1 VGFDVL
7 IRGGAVHDGLGS
19 EPVRSDV
26 GVRGDRIV
34 AVAPDLPVDGVAE
47 VVDASG
53 RVVAPGFVDLHTHSD
68 VSLLSEPS
76 CISAIEQGCTTS
88 VVGLCG
94 FSAGPMTSEGL
105 VGLVDEEPVFAFPG
119 VDWTWST
126 VRGYLDAVG
135 DARPAMNVA
144 TFVGH
149 NTLRR
154 VVTGV
159 SNRPPTTDE
168 LGRMQV
174 LLEEAF
180 DDGAR
185 AFTTGLSYAPGLFAD
200 LEELVALAGVAA
212 RRGKPYHTHMR
223 YGDDGVR
230 ASVVEALETARRSG
244 VVINISHMYPRA
256 HEPPEE
262 ADHLIGM
269 VEAARAE
276 GVEAT
281 WDITIF
287 RRGGGAWVQTLPA
300 WARDGGMGA
309 TQERIR
315 EPATRARLI
324 ALLEGDELEPWA
336 RDWDDQLI
344 VKVNRQENAHLAG
357 RSIGDVARERGRTGP
372 ETALDLVIEDG
383 QYWIAPHIKR
393 QEHLDRLISHPL
405 GVPIGDGFAA
415 HPERHASLG
424 LMPKSFGTFPYL
436 LGYYVRERGV
446 LDLPHAIRKVTSVP
460 ADRAGLSDRG
470 RLQEGAAADVVVFD
484 PSTVANL
491 ATDADPG
498 ARPRGIDRV
507 MVNGRW
513 VVTDG
518 TATGERPGRAI

>member
-1 VGFDVL
+1 MGFDVL
-7 IRGGAVHDGLGS
+7 IRGGTVVDGLGS
-19 EPVRSDV
+19 EGKRADV
-26 GVRGDRIV
+26 GVTGGRIT
-34 AVAPDLPVDGVAE
+34 AIGPELLPDGAAE

-53 RVVAPGFVDLHTHSD
+53 RLVAPGFIDLHTHSD

-94 FSAGPMTSEGL
+94 FSAGPMTPEGL
-105 VGLVDEEPVFAFPG
+105 VGLVDEEPVFAYPG

-126 VRGYLDAVG
+126 IRGYLDVVAQ
-135 DARPAMNVA
+135 ARPAMNVA

-154 VVTGV
+154 VVMGV
-159 SNRPPTTDE
+159 SNRPPTPDE
-168 LGRMQV
+168 LARMER
-174 LLEEAF
+174 LLDEAF

-200 LEELVALAGVAA
+200 TDELVALASVAA

-230 ASVVEALETARRSG
+230 ASVTEALETARRSG
-244 VVINISHMYPRA
+244 VVINISHMYPRS

-269 VEAARAE
+269 VDAARSE
-276 GVEAT
+276 GIEAT

-287 RRGGGAWVQTLPA
+287 QRGGGAWVQTLPA
-300 WARDGGMGA
+300 WARDGGMAA
-309 TQERIR
+309 TQGRIR
-315 EPATRARLI
+315 EPEPRARLI

-336 RDWDDQLI
+336 KDWDDQLI

-357 RSIGDVARERGRTGP
+357 RSIGEIARERGVSGP
-372 ETALDLVIEDG
+372 EAALDLVLEDG
-383 QYWIAPHIKR
+383 QYWVAPHIKR
-393 QEHLDRLISHPL
+393 QEHLDRLVSHPL

-436 LGYYVRERGV
+436 LGYYVRERSV
-446 LDLPHAIRKVTSVP
+446 LDLPTAIRKITSVP
-460 ADRAGLSDRG
+460 ADRAGLTERG
-470 RLQEGAAADVVVFD
+470 QLVEGAAADLVVFD
-484 PSTVANL
+484 PATVANL
-491 ATDADPG
+491 ATEADPG
-498 ARPRGIDRV
+498 ARPMGIDRV

-513 VVTDG
+513 AVVG
-518 TATGERPGRAI
+518 GAATGERSGVAL